1 MTKFNRDFGHIL
13 GFHIRPG
20 QQGVAPLDIAA
31 PRRSSTPSHMRGPA
45 VRGQTRGPA
54 HPPITEPSAVKL
66 QAAMHLIASVLAS
79 DDNESLGAELLRELE
94 HRTGLVVRTPQQEAS
109 LRNLVDLADI
119 KADRGLAEE
128 VSLEDADMWH
138 NSKFVELREESRTPL
153 RRDEICEFL
162 ARGYENCAEGECR
175 AVQIRDSNKQGM
187 QAGHAV
193 VFTWAGDGPH
203 PAIEHMLDVMDIE
216 SVRTTFEGEDAI
228 VGFLGDRRSRNYPR
242 TRPHPRGPTPAP
254 IHTPI
259 TTMRWQGVTT

>member
-1 MTKFNRDFGHIL
+1 
-13 GFHIRPG
+13 
-20 QQGVAPLDIAA
+20 
-31 PRRSSTPSHMRGPA
+31 
-45 VRGQTRGPA
+45 
-54 HPPITEPSAVKL
+54 
-66 QAAMHLIASVLAS
+66 MHLIASVLAS

-187 QAGHAV
+187 QTGHAV

-228 VGFLGDRRSRNYPR
+228 VGFLGDRRSRNDPR
-242 TRPHPRGPTPAP
+242 TRPHPRPNSCTNSHAHHHNAVAGSDDLVNQAGDVGKPSSLSSSHRGLVQWAY
-254 IHTPI
+254 ICYSI
-259 TTMRWQGVTT
+259 QY

>member
-1 MTKFNRDFGHIL
+1 
-13 GFHIRPG
+13 
-20 QQGVAPLDIAA
+20 
-31 PRRSSTPSHMRGPA
+31 
-45 VRGQTRGPA
+45 
-54 HPPITEPSAVKL
+54 
-66 QAAMHLIASVLAS
+66 MHLIASVLAS
-79 DDNESLGAELLRELE
+79 DDNESLGAELFRELE

-119 KADRGLAEE
+119 KADRGLAEK